1 MNRLKCVFVHQIY
14 GSEKPQGRRRRGG
27 GVGRQR
33 NQRGRSWSARLLN
46 GSLRPKTIV
55 VLVRYT
61 NSELAALGNPLQIST
76 VHYTARCT

>member
-1 MNRLKCVFVHQIY
+1 MNRLKYVFVNQIY
-14 GSEKPQGRRRRGG
+14 GSEKPQGRRQGG

-33 NQRGRSWSARLLN
+33 NQRGRSRSARLLN

-55 VLVRYT
+55 VVVRYT